1 MKGEEKQ
8 YASGT
13 KKKFIKIEEG
23 TMDLKKVSVLVFTLF
38 FLASSAF
45 ALDAAGVKLPDT
57 MKAGDQSLV
66 ANGGGKRTKIGMKV
80 YVAALYLTKKGSDAA
95 AIINADEPMAIK
107 LQITS
112 GLVTPDKM
120 KDAIDEG
127 FEKSTGGNTA
137 PIKAKID
144 AFTAIF
150 KDLSNGVVYDY
161 VYVPGKGVE
170 IYKNGNLAS
179 TIQGL
184 DFKKALFGI
193 WLGKDPA
200 QGDLKDKMLGK

>member
-1 MKGEEKQ
+1 MVLRK
-8 YASGT
+8 A
-13 KKKFIKIEEG
+13 FIL
-23 TMDLKKVSVLVFTLF
+23 MFSLF

-45 ALDAAGVKLPDT
+45 ALDAAGVTLPDT
-57 MKAGDQSLV
+57 MKAGGQDLV
-66 ANGGGKRTKIGMKV
+66 ANGGGKRTKFGMKV
-80 YVAALYLTKKGSDAA
+80 YVAGLYLKQKSGDAS

-112 GLVTPDKM
+112 GLVTPEKM

-127 FEKSTGGNTA
+127 FEKSTGGNVA
-137 PIKAKID
+137 PLQAKID
-144 AFTAIF
+144 AFTAVF
-150 KDLSNGVVYDY
+150 KDLSKGVTYDY

-170 IYKNGNLAS
+170 IYKNNTLAS

-193 WLGKDPA
+193 WLGKEPA
-200 QGDLKDKMLGK
+200 QKDLKDAMLGK